1 MQKSGIPVN
10 ELDPFYNYCTKEINL
25 NVIGL
30 MVLPPN
36 EKNAKKYFEELYN
49 LNNSLALS
57 ELSMGMSSDYLDAIN
72 HKSTFVRIGSL
83 IFGARS

>member
-1 MQKSGIPVN
+1 
-10 ELDPFYNYCTKEINL
+10 
-25 NVIGL
+25 

-36 EKNAKKYFEELYN
+36 EKNTKKYFEELYN
-49 LNNSLALS
+49 LNNSLALN